1 MTNSDKI
8 PESFKRRL
16 YEDYKYMPFLEKE
29 KEILPYEVWLKE
41 VFKYKNINN

>member
-16 YEDYKYMPFLEKE
+16 YEDYKYIMKFYGKEQELTTNLE
-29 KEILPYEVWLKE
+29 
-41 VFKYKNINN
+41 

>member
-16 YEDYKYMPFLEKE
+16 YEDYKYNMKFFGKE

-41 VFKYKNINN
+41 VLNTKI